1 MEPIATISGLATG
14 IDFRS
19 LVDQIMAAESRPL
32 IQIQNQIDKVSIRSA
47 AWEDFRSRIDELR
60 GAASQLSDGTAF
72 RRFTTGVNSPSA
84 VPPFSVSAGLSARP
98 GRFDV
103 EVLQLATREKLG
115 SDYFSSRTDALGFS
129 GEFLLGGQVISVG
142 VDDSLEDIA
151 NQANAAAS
159 GIQGSGVSASV
170 VETTPGV
177 FRLMFTAQEEGAAG
191 VNATDGADGVLRA
204 LGFMGETV
212 SVKHVTSDGALSDAF
227 ESATDPLADLIGFSS
242 APAAG
247 SVDIGSVSV
256 ALDLSAM
263 SLTDVA
269 DAINAAAGGSSG
281 VRAEVV
287 AEAAEDGS
295 TRRRL
300 DISGTTSF
308 TDSGG
313 ILESLGVV
321 TGDRTAVAQ
330 EVQSNAFTDNN
341 PNQIA
346 DGDTRLTRLW
356 LNGSDADVSAGD
368 TLTIT
373 GTRAD
378 GSTFSTT
385 YTVGSGDDLQD
396 LLDVLNSDVDG
407 FQAGEATAT
416 ASINEFGQLVVTD
429 DAGGGSLLDLQIIAN
444 NEGGGSLDFGEF
456 QIGTTGRYREVVEG
470 VDSRLAVDGNFVTRS
485 SNSVSDVIEGVT
497 LDLFATTEGAVGASV
512 DQDTTQI
519 VEQLQA
525 FIDAYNS
532 ITEFVG
538 GQFSGAG
545 AAEGT
550 ENAPL
555 SGDSTVLQ
563 MRNLLRGAMN
573 TLIDPSVG
581 GLRGLFAVGIEVDR
595 DGVFTLDEGKLTAS
609 LASDPA
615 SVERLFMEHGAGSV
629 ATLGLVS
636 ATDDIAVGDYVVDVT
651 QAASRAVVDGIG
663 FSGTYS
669 DDANP
674 DTLRIVDTGSG
685 GSYDVLLS
693 DGMTMDDIVA
703 AINAE
708 FGTRLRHEVA
718 TDMVFYSDRQARTP
732 ADDSTLLADLYD
744 DRRKSQG
751 VANGDVITISGMNA
765 EGVSVFTQFT
775 VTDVSTQTLGDLRQQ
790 IADSLGSGSEVTLTD
805 GVLGVR
811 NMEAGLSLMSLSISS
826 DNAGG
831 GSLSFGTFSDVTAGR
846 GIADVTAT
854 NVDGQLRLTHDLYGS
869 GNGIEISLIAGGG
882 NGTSSL
888 GLAAGSYAGTDVVG
902 TINGEA
908 ATGTGELLR
917 GDEGTSVEGLSLS
930 YTGSDIGSVGTLTFS
945 RGVGAAMERVAGILL
960 NSGPGSIDEVVSNLD
975 LQTDLLNDRLIDME
989 GRLERRRESLILQ
1002 FARLEEAVAVA
1013 QAQSEYL
1020 ASQLAGLSG
1029 LIS

>member
-1 MEPIATISGLATG
+1 MEPVATISGLATG
-14 IDFRS
+14 IDFRG

-32 IQIQNQIDKVSIRSA
+32 VQIQNQMDKVSIRSA
-47 AWEDFRSRIDELR
+47 AWEDFRARIDELR
-60 GAASQLSDGTAF
+60 GAASKLSDGTAF

-115 SDYFSSRTDALGFS
+115 SDYFSSRSDALGVS

-151 NQANAAAS
+151 AQANAAAGGS
-159 GIQGSGVSASV
+159 TGSGVSASV

-177 FRLMFTAQEEGAAG
+177 FRLMFTAEEEGASG

-212 SVKHVTSDGALSDAF
+212 AIKHATSDGALSDAF
-227 ESATDPLADLIGFSS
+227 GTATDPVADLLNFSS
-242 APAAG
+242 VPAAG
-247 SVDIGSVSV
+247 SVDIGTVSVS
-256 ALDLSAM
+256 LDLSTM

-269 DAINAAAGGSSG
+269 EAINSAAGGSSG

-287 AEAAEDGS
+287 AETAEDGS

-308 TDSGG
+308 LDTGG

-330 EVQSNAFTDNN
+330 EVQSNAFTDRN
-341 PNQIA
+341 PNRVA
-346 DGDTRLTRLW
+346 DAGTRLTRLW
-356 LNGSDADVSAGD
+356 LNGSDADVEEGD
-368 TLTIT
+368 TLTMT

-385 YTVGSGDDLQD
+385 YAVGSGDELQD

-407 FQAGEATAT
+407 FQFGEATAT

-429 DAGGGSLLDLQIIAN
+429 DAGGGSLLDLQIVAN

-456 QIGTTGRYREVVEG
+456 QVGTTGRHREVVDG

-497 LDLFATTEGAVGASV
+497 LDLFATTEGPVGASV
-512 DQDTTQI
+512 EQDTTQI
-519 VEQLQA
+519 VEELQA
-525 FIDAYNS
+525 FIDAYNG

-595 DGVFTLDEGKLTAS
+595 EGVFTLDEGKLAAA
-609 LASDPA
+609 LADDPT

-636 ATDDIAVGDYVVDVT
+636 ANDDVAVGDYLVNVT
-651 QAASRAVVDGIG
+651 QAASRAVIDGVG
-663 FSGTYS
+663 FAGTYS
-669 DDANP
+669 DDANA

-685 GSYDVLLS
+685 GTYDVALS
-693 DGMTMDDIVA
+693 DGMTMDDVVA

-708 FGTRLRHEVA
+708 LGTRLRHQIA
-718 TDMVFYSDRQARTP
+718 TDMVFYSDDKAKTV
-732 ADDSTLLADLYD
+732 ADESTLLADLYD
-744 DRRKSQG
+744 
-751 VANGDVITISGMNA
+751 A
-765 EGVSVFTQFT
+765 
-775 VTDVSTQTLGDLRQQ
+775 
-790 IADSLGSGSEVTLTD
+790 
-805 GVLGVR
+805 
-811 NMEAGLSLMSLSISS
+811 
-826 DNAGG
+826 
-831 GSLSFGTFSDVTAGR
+831 
-846 GIADVTAT
+846 
-854 NVDGQLRLTHDLYGS
+854 
-869 GNGIEISLIAGGG
+869 
-882 NGTSSL
+882 
-888 GLAAGSYAGTDVVG
+888 
-902 TINGEA
+902 
-908 ATGTGELLR
+908 
-917 GDEGTSVEGLSLS
+917 
-930 YTGSDIGSVGTLTFS
+930 
-945 RGVGAAMERVAGILL
+945 
-960 NSGPGSIDEVVSNLD
+960 
-975 LQTDLLNDRLIDME
+975 
-989 GRLERRRESLILQ
+989 
-1002 FARLEEAVAVA
+1002 
-1013 QAQSEYL
+1013 
-1020 ASQLAGLSG
+1020 
-1029 LIS
+1029 